1 MAGDSTEMPQPRSD
15 KMPIIRAPPVVEA
28 RMTYTALSLSLFGA
42 AYAFLLSLTVF

>member
-1 MAGDSTEMPQPRSD
+1 MPHLHSD
-15 KMPIIRAPPVVEA
+15 EMPIIALSRAPAEEA

>member
-1 MAGDSTEMPQPRSD
+1 MAGDSTEMPQLRSD
-15 KMPIIRAPPVVEA
+15 EMPIIRASAKEA

>member
-1 MAGDSTEMPQPRSD
+1 MPHLRSD
-15 KMPIIRAPPVVEA
+15 EIPIIRTPTVEEA